1 MRVPG
6 KLTFKMLRK
15 NEEFDW
21 ICVWNI
27 FPAYSNCVNEPFCA
41 ARAIQA
47 YMGKF
52 GQDCNADGVTNCIDY
67 AAIHK
72 HGGYGCNAP
81 LPVDYQ
87 RKFDDC
93 INYALTQG

>member
-1 MRVPG
+1 MFV
-6 KLTFKMLRK
+6 
-15 NEEFDW
+15 
-21 ICVWNI
+21 CNI
-27 FPAYSNCVNEPFCA
+27 FSAYSNCVNEPFCA

-72 HGGYGCNAP
+72 HGGYGCSAP

-87 RKFDDC
+87 RKFDEC

>member
-1 MRVPG
+1 
-6 KLTFKMLRK
+6 
-15 NEEFDW
+15 
-21 ICVWNI
+21 
-27 FPAYSNCVNEPFCA
+27 
-41 ARAIQA
+41 
-47 YMGKF
+47 MGKF

-72 HGGYGCNAP
+72 HGGYGCSTP